1 MWLTSGV
8 LCPDVD
14 TSEEVHISP
23 IMKTPNLDTV
33 LQVRPHQCRVE
44 GQYHL
49 PQPAGHTSFDAAQ
62 DMVGFLGCEGTLLAH
77 VQLAV
82 HWYPEAPFG
91 RAVLSTFIRQLVLV
105 VRVAATQVQ
114 DLALGFVEPYETLL
128 DLLHK
133 PV

>member
-1 MWLTSGV
+1 MQPRAWL
-8 LCPDVD
+8 
-14 TSEEVHISP
+14 
-23 IMKTPNLDTV
+23 
-33 LQVRPHQCRVE
+33 
-44 GQYHL
+44 
-49 PQPAGHTSFDAAQ
+49 AFWA
-62 DMVGFLGCEGTLLAH
+62 TLLAH